1 MEINLLRRLELALH
15 GGPDRS
21 DFVSESV
28 SNQRS
33 FTHKKAG
40 GASARS
46 DCSRLLRKTTE
57 EEREGSDAAIATEL
71 DGIKTTE

>member
-40 GASARS
+40 GARS

-71 DGIKTTE
+71 DGIKTTA